1 MKIDQN
7 QHNTEEDEQMAQLN
21 ITLNQE
27 EILQLLSKDHDQA
40 FRELLRSSLNSILMA
55 ESTAQLKAEPYE
67 RSEERTD
74 SRNGTRERELKT
86 RIGRITLTVPR
97 HRNVPFKTLVFE
109 NYSRSEAALI
119 ASMAEMVV
127 SGVAT
132 RKVSNIMETLCGTT
146 FSKSSVSDVCKDL
159 DEKVEEFRNRPLS
172 GSYPFLTVDATYFKV
187 RVNHRI
193 VSRAFMI
200 AYGTNQNGHREILGF
215 GVFDNESKPT
225 WNTFLQSLKDRGLKD
240 LLMITSDAHEGIQ
253 DAISKVFPDVPW
265 QRCQFHFS
273 KNISEKVPKKYQA
286 GIRAELQEMWNCDT
300 IDGARKKR
308 DSIIADYKDVAES
321 AMMCLDEGFE
331 SAMTV
336 MTLPKYLRKYFR
348 MSNHIERLN
357 KELKRRSSVI
367 GIFPNG
373 EVDLVSETD
382 QNDIKYARK
391 NKYDEAIF
399 IEDGNTVVFHDI
411 ESGFTNRCP
420 ISDVCYLGIQNSY

>member
-1 MKIDQN
+1 MKIDEN

-74 SRNGTRERELKT
+74 SRNGTRERVLKT

-193 VSRAFMI
+193 ISRAFMI

-225 WNTFLQSLKDRGLKD
+225 WNAFLQSLKDRGLKD

-336 MTLPKYLRKYFR
+336 MTLPKHLRKYFR
-348 MSNHIERLN
+348 TSNHIERLN

-367 GIFPNG
+367 GIFPNESSLLRLMG
-373 EVDLVSETD
+373 SVLLER
-382 QNDIKYARK
+382 NDAVNARK
-391 NKYDEAIF
+391 AIF
-399 IEDGNTVVFHDI
+399 SPATYAALINSSTVTDLRQLA
-411 ESGFTNRCP
+411 EEQQKLRAA
-420 ISDVCYLGIQNSY
+420 

>member
-1 MKIDQN
+1 MKIDEN

-40 FRELLRSSLNSILMA
+40 FRELLKSSLNSILMA

-187 RVNHRI
+187 RVSHRI
-193 VSRAFMI
+193 ISRAFMI

-215 GVFDNESKPT
+215 GVFDNESKTT
-225 WNTFLQSLKDRGLKD
+225 WNAFLQSLKDRGLKD

-273 KNISEKVPKKYQA
+273 KNISEKAPKKYQA

-300 IDGARKKR
+300 IDAARKRR
-308 DSIIADYKDVAES
+308 DAIIADYKDVAES

-336 MTLPKYLRKYFR
+336 MMLPQYLRKYFR
-348 MSNHIERLN
+348 TSNHIERLN

-367 GIFPNG
+367 GIFPNESSLLRLMG
-373 EVDLVSETD
+373 SVLLER
-382 QNDIKYARK
+382 NDVLNARK
-391 NKYDEAIF
+391 AIF
-399 IEDGNTVVFHDI
+399 SPETYAALINSSTVTDLRKLAA
-411 ESGFTNRCP
+411 EQQMLRAA
-420 ISDVCYLGIQNSY
+420 